1 MSRINDLR
9 IGTKLI
15 GAFVAISLV
24 IGGACLMAWKDLTSA
39 LHDQEILYTQ
49 QLLPMQQV
57 ETTDR
62 QLYKMRGDLWK
73 FVAMPEERPA
83 LATDITTDITR
94 ANEAIAAYRPSA
106 VSPEDKAALAS
117 LDTAWPAYQ
126 AAVNDILA
134 ALSRG
139 HKEEAER
146 LLAKGGPMNAPRVA
160 CTTALESVVVNTT
173 QSGQRLQAAA
183 TARVVDARWWLTL
196 WGVLGVAAALMCGTL
211 IARNITRPLR
221 RGVAMMQ
228 DMGRGRLGTRL
239 RLRRRDE
246 IGVLADTMDQFA
258 EDLQTIVIGTMQQV
272 AAGDLHAE
280 VVPKDGQDEIAPV
293 LKATIEALRGL
304 VAQAGVLSQ
313 AAVEG
318 RLATRADA
326 SKFQGAYRSIVEG
339 VNGTL
344 DAVIGPLNVAAEYVD
359 RISKGDI
366 PPAITDTYHGDFNE
380 IKTNLNRCIDGL
392 AGLVEANRVLQRLA
406 VNDLTVGVEGQY
418 QGVFAEV
425 ARAVND
431 VRSRVSHV
439 QDTVIKISQGDL
451 SDLDVYRKIGDGSG
465 RRSENDRLVPAMIF
479 MMEAISALVSDA
491 NQLSRAAV
499 EGRLATRA
507 NATRHQGDFQKVVQG
522 VNATL
527 DAVIGP
533 LNVAAE
539 YVDRISKGDIPPA
552 ITDAYQGD
560 FNEIKGNLNQ
570 CIGALNTLVGE
581 MTHMSTEH
589 DAGDIDVTIDATK
602 FHGAYQAMARG
613 INQMVAGHITV
624 KKKAMACIAE
634 FGKGNFEAPLERFP
648 GKKVFINNT
657 IEQMR
662 ENLKSLIADANTLV
676 EAAVAGRL
684 ATRADASKHQGDFRT
699 IVDGVNRTLDA
710 VIGPLNVAAE
720 YVDRISKGDTP
731 PAITDTYQ
739 GDFNEIKQNLNA
751 CIHQITTLVAQTGGV
766 IEAAREGRLSHRA
779 DAECVTGVYRKLLRG
794 LNDTLEAVL
803 RPVNEAA
810 GVLATV
816 AQQDLRVQVQGQYA
830 GDHAAIKTS
839 INTMIGD
846 LRTSISAIGQ
856 NAQALGASAEELS
869 TISQQMAGNAEETA
883 TQTHVVSAA
892 SEQVSQNLT
901 VVATSSEE
909 MLASIREIAK
919 SANEAARMAKHAVGV
934 ADATNQT
941 VQKLGDSSQ
950 EIGNVIKVITS
961 IAEQTNLLALNAT
974 IEAARAGDAGKGFAV
989 VANEVKE
996 LAKETAKATEDI
1008 SQKIEAIQQETTG
1021 AVQAIGQ
1028 ISQLITQIDGVS
1040 NTIATAVEEQTA
1052 TTNEIGRNITEA
1064 ARGSSEIARNVGSV
1078 AGAAQQASQGA
1089 ADTQKAARAL
1099 TEMAAQ
1105 LQGLVGRFHV

>member
-1 MSRINDLR
+1 MYANPAWQSGRPEESCPLRSCRDLHEVAP
-9 IGTKLI
+9 GGVGPDPAKAPPAGALI
-15 GAFVAISLV
+15 GLAGA
-24 IGGACLMAWKDLTSA
+24 GGD
-39 LHDQEILYTQ
+39 
-49 QLLPMQQV
+49 
-57 ETTDR
+57 
-62 QLYKMRGDLWK
+62 
-73 FVAMPEERPA
+73 
-83 LATDITTDITR
+83 
-94 ANEAIAAYRPSA
+94 
-106 VSPEDKAALAS
+106 S
-117 LDTAWPAYQ
+117 LDWECSCASG
-126 AAVNDILA
+126 AACPV
-134 ALSRG
+134 R
-139 HKEEAER
+139 
-146 LLAKGGPMNAPRVA
+146 
-160 CTTALESVVVNTT
+160 
-173 QSGQRLQAAA
+173 A
-183 TARVVDARWWLTL
+183 TAHL
-196 WGVLGVAAALMCGTL
+196 
-211 IARNITRPLR
+211 
-221 RGVAMMQ
+221 
-228 DMGRGRLGTRL
+228 
-239 RLRRRDE
+239 
-246 IGVLADTMDQFA
+246 
-258 EDLQTIVIGTMQQV
+258 
-272 AAGDLHAE
+272 
-280 VVPKDGQDEIAPV
+280 
-293 LKATIEALRGL
+293 
-304 VAQAGVLSQ
+304 
-313 AAVEG
+313 VEG
-318 RLATRADA
+318 R
-326 SKFQGAYRSIVEG
+326 
-339 VNGTL
+339 
-344 DAVIGPLNVAAEYVD
+344 
-359 RISKGDI
+359 
-366 PPAITDTYHGDFNE
+366 
-380 IKTNLNRCIDGL
+380 
-392 AGLVEANRVLQRLA
+392 RVLVVL
-406 VNDLTVGVEGQY
+406 
-418 QGVFAEV
+418 
-425 ARAVND
+425 
-431 VRSRVSHV
+431 
-439 QDTVIKISQGDL
+439 QDDL
-451 SDLDVYRKIGDGSG
+451 SPQ
-465 RRSENDRLVPAMIF
+465 RRVEQALRRVVADR
-479 MMEAISALVSDA
+479 EA
-491 NQLSRAAV
+491 
-499 EGRLATRA
+499 
-507 NATRHQGDFQKVVQG
+507 
-522 VNATL
+522 
-527 DAVIGP
+527 
-533 LNVAAE
+533 
-539 YVDRISKGDIPPA
+539 
-552 ITDAYQGD
+552 
-560 FNEIKGNLNQ
+560 
-570 CIGALNTLVGE
+570 
-581 MTHMSTEH
+581 
-589 DAGDIDVTIDATK
+589 
-602 FHGAYQAMARG
+602 
-613 INQMVAGHITV
+613 
-624 KKKAMACIAE
+624 
-634 FGKGNFEAPLERFP
+634 
-648 GKKVFINNT
+648 
-657 IEQMR
+657 
-662 ENLKSLIADANTLV
+662 
-676 EAAVAGRL
+676 
-684 ATRADASKHQGDFRT
+684 

-779 DAECVTGVYRKLLRG
+779 DGECVTGVYRKLLRG

-856 NAQALGASAEELS
+856 HAQALGASAEELS

-1008 SQKIEAIQQETTG
+1008 SQKIAAIQQETTG